1 MLGRRGRWS
10 LRATAIELAP
20 LDGQESEELASALL
34 TERDVPPAQR
44 ALVLERA
51 GGNPLYLEEIARAL
65 DDASLLERIPD
76 TVQALIAARIDRLGA
91 DEKRVCKAPRYR
103 SRLLAKRARST
114 RAGRRRGCRHR
125 RAARA

>member
-1 MLGRRGRWS
+1 MLGRRGAVGS

-76 TVQALIAARIDRLGA
+76 TVQR
-91 DEKRVCKAPRYR
+91 
-103 SRLLAKRARST
+103 
-114 RAGRRRGCRHR
+114 
-125 RAARA
+125 